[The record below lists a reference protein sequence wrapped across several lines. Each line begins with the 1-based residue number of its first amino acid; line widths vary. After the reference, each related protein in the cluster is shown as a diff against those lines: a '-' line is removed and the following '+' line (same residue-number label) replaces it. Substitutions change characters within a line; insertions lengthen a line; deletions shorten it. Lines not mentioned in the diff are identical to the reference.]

1 MDLFRI
7 SIIDS
12 LRAGNVRQMLKHDQ
26 VLALNACLSLLL
38 LLSSLPV
45 VPDMMV
51 ASALR
56 WSIVNPGSSTLDPPS
71 VVREASPVPGQAVQL
86 PPPAG
91 AAAGRPGPNI
101 SQLVGSH
108 NLHNDKCDKQRFSRQ
123 SRLILA

>member
-51 ASALR
+51 TRALR
-56 WSIVNPGSSTLDPPS
+56 RSIVNPGASTLDPPS
-71 VVREASPVPGQAVQL
+71 AVGEASPVPRQAVQL

-91 AAAGRPGPNI
+91 AAARRPGPYI
-101 SQLVGSH
+101 RQLVGSH
-108 NLHNDKCDKQRFSRQ
+108 NLHGPCQV
-123 SRLILA
+123 